1 MTSHEK
7 DFMESV
13 MAHINSSFLFFLFF
27 YSQWFWNLLIAQSST
42 VRSQPKEF
50 SKSRQL
56 NVLYSVG
63 QAKTSQCVG
72 GKFLESPDNRTV
84 QTFQKPEPQGISLQE
99 LLLLKVEN
107 NGILVGNLNLKTCD
121 YFLRSLN
128 DLSLSGLKLSEIMIL
143 HDIAPLC
150 TK

>member
-27 YSQWFWNLLIAQSST
+27 YSQWFWNLLIAQSSA

-107 NGILVGNLNLKTCD
+107 N
-121 YFLRSLN
+121 
-128 DLSLSGLKLSEIMIL
+128 
-143 HDIAPLC
+143 
-150 TK
+150 